1 MPACLV
7 IADDLTGANATGVLL
22 QKEGFR
28 TYTVLNPERGRD
40 ESLSD
45 ATCLVIPTDSRSIP
59 SQEAYDRVY
68 HALELLKGEDIRFYS
83 KRIDSTLRGNL
94 GSETDAFLEAL
105 GNEYIAV
112 CVPCFPTSGR
122 VLCGGHLL
130 VNGIPLDRTEVALDP
145 KAPIHT
151 SDAAHLFRN
160 ESKYPV
166 DSLTLND
173 IALGQEHLTKRF
185 EEMKKDGIRIV
196 ICDAITQSDIDL
208 IAESLVASSIPFISV
223 DPGVFTAAV
232 GKRVIPNSTKRAS
245 GKVLCAIG
253 SVNGVAR
260 RQVNVLLK
268 KMNVHEVILT
278 ITKVIG
284 TSKEREEEIKRVTKE
299 ILESDESY
307 DVLAVIGD
315 GVDPAKVISFEEYS
329 KRLGKSEEELSS
341 LINTAFAEVVYNVLK
356 QRRGIYA
363 IYTTGGDIT
372 AAVNDI
378 IGTTGLYLN
387 DEVVPLAGYGLI
399 LGGEFAGL
407 QFISKGGMVGNDD
420 AMVTCVKYLQ
430 EHMS

>member
-160 ESKYPV
+160 QSKYPV

>member
-59 SQEAYDRVY
+59 SQKAYDRVY

-160 ESKYPV
+160 QSKYPV

-356 QRRGIYA
+356 QRRDIYA

>member
-151 SDAAHLFRN
+151 SDAAHLFRSQ
-160 ESKYPV
+160 SKYPV

-356 QRRGIYA
+356 QRRDIYA

>member
-151 SDAAHLFRN
+151 SDAAHLFRDQ
-160 ESKYPV
+160 SKYPV

-185 EEMKKDGIRIV
+185 EEMKKDGVRIV

-208 IAESLVASSIPFISV
+208 IADALVASSIPFISV

-232 GKRVIPNSTKRAS
+232 GKRLIPNSTKRAS

-260 RQVNVLLK
+260 RQVHELLK

-299 ILESDESY
+299 ILDSDESY
-307 DVLAVIGD
+307 DVLALIGD
-315 GVDPAKVISFEEYS
+315 GIDPAKVISFEEYS
-329 KRLGKSEEELSS
+329 KRLGVSEEELSI

-356 QRRGIYA
+356 ERRDINA

>member
-151 SDAAHLFRN
+151 SDAAHLFRSQ
-160 ESKYPV
+160 SKYPV

-208 IAESLVASSIPFISV
+208 IAESSVASSIPFISV

-356 QRRGIYA
+356 QRRDILA

>member
-160 ESKYPV
+160 QSKYPV

-208 IAESLVASSIPFISV
+208 IADALVASSIPFISV

-260 RQVNVLLK
+260 RQVNELLK

-299 ILESDESY
+299 ILDSDESY

-315 GVDPAKVISFEEYS
+315 GIDPAKVISFEEYS
-329 KRLGKSEEELSS
+329 KRLGVSEEELSI

-356 QRRGIYA
+356 ERRDIHA

>member
-68 HALELLKGEDIRFYS
+68 RALELLKGDDIRFYS

-94 GSETDAFLEAL
+94 GSETDAFLECL
-105 GNEYIAV
+105 GEDYLAV

-160 ESKYPV
+160 QSKYPV
-166 DSLTLND
+166 DSITLND
-173 IALGQEHLTKRF
+173 IALGQEHLTNRF
-185 EEMKKDGIRIV
+185 LELKKNGVRIV
-196 ICDAITQSDIDL
+196 ICDSITQSDIDV
-208 IAESLVASSIPFISV
+208 IADALVASKIPFISV
-223 DPGVFTAAV
+223 DPGVFTAAA
-232 GKRVIPNSTKRAS
+232 GKRLIPNSTKRVS

-260 RQVNVLLK
+260 KQTNTLLK
-268 KMNVHEVILT
+268 KMDVHDVTLT
-278 ITKVIG
+278 ITKVLG
-284 TSKEREEEIKRVTKE
+284 SKEEREEEIKRVTNELLNVPDDKD
-299 ILESDESY
+299 I
-307 DVLAVIGD
+307 LAVIGD
-315 GVDPAKVISFEEYS
+315 GIDPDKVISFEEYA
-329 KRLGKSEEELSS
+329 KKLNVDEEELSNM
-341 LINTAFAEVVYNVLK
+341 INTAFAEIVYNVLK
-356 QRRGIYA
+356 ERKDIRA

-372 AAVNDI
+372 AAVNEI

-407 QFISKGGMVGNDD
+407 QFISKGGMVGNED
-420 AMVTCVKYLQ
+420 AMVTCMKYLQ

>member
-151 SDAAHLFRN
+151 SDAAHLFRDQ
-160 ESKYPV
+160 SKYPV

-185 EEMKKDGIRIV
+185 EEMKKDGVRIV

-208 IAESLVASSIPFISV
+208 IADALVASSIPFISV

-232 GKRVIPNSTKRAS
+232 GKRLIPNSTKRAS

-260 RQVNVLLK
+260 RQVHELLK

-299 ILESDESY
+299 ILDSDESY
-307 DVLAVIGD
+307 DVLALIGD
-315 GVDPAKVISFEEYS
+315 GIDPAKVISFEEYS
-329 KRLGKSEEELSS
+329 KRLGVSEEELSI

-356 QRRGIYA
+356 ERRDINA
-363 IYTTGGDIT
+363 IYTT
-372 AAVNDI
+372 AR
-378 IGTTGLYLN
+378 Y
-387 DEVVPLAGYGLI
+387 PR
-399 LGGEFAGL
+399 
-407 QFISKGGMVGNDD
+407 SPHSSRSCS
-420 AMVTCVKYLQ
+420 TCWIWIN
-430 EHMS
+430 SRW